1 VTDARPMTP
10 EQVAENA
17 PLRLDVAARLAF
29 PDGAMTA
36 SGLRK
41 ERDRGRLVT
50 ELIAGKEFTTLA
62 DIQRMRELCRSEAK
76 APASGQR
83 SDARTRAGRAGNPAG
98 SSSTDELN
106 AALVSALR
114 TAESLPKKRSTPSP
128 PTSPRNTPSAE
139 SGTVLQWQSRSQ
151 T

>member
-10 EQVAENA
+10 EVREDA
-17 PLRLDVAARLAF
+17 PLRLEIAAQIAF
-29 PDGAMTA
+29 PDGTMTA

-41 ERDRGRLVT
+41 ERNRGRLVT

-76 APASGQR
+76 ARDCGQR

-98 SSSTDELN
+98 SSSTEGQS
-106 AALVSALR
+106 AALASALR
-114 TAESLPKKRSTPSP
+114 TAERLRQKPNKPSP
-128 PTSPRNTPSAE
+128 TTSPTSSSSHESA
-139 SGTVLQWQSRSQ
+139 TVLRMESRLLRS
-151 T
+151 

>member
-10 EQVAENA
+10 EVREDA
-17 PLRLDVAARLAF
+17 PLRLEIAAQIAF
-29 PDGAMTA
+29 PDGTMTA

-41 ERDRGRLVT
+41 ERNRGRLVT

-83 SDARTRAGRAGNPAG
+83 SDARTRTARTASPAG
-98 SSSTDELN
+98 SSSTDEPS
-106 AALVSALR
+106 AALASALR
-114 TAESLPKKRSTPSP
+114 TAEKLRQKQNKPSP
-128 PTSPRNTPSAE
+128 TTSPTSTRSAE
-139 SGTVLQWQSRSQ
+139 SATVLHLPSRSP